1 MNLRFL
7 IPENVINVSFR
18 IVDLNKYNINKYLIS
33 LYDLISNFVFISE
46 CSPFCTFEYDP
57 VCGTDGQTYS
67 NKCALESKACMER
80 SNLAEAYAGECEAP
94 NAPGGVPILGP
105 GRFFIALEYSSLYK

>member
-1 MNLRFL
+1 MNRNLEELNVYDQMTWSQTFTLFL
-7 IPENVINVSFR
+7 
-18 IVDLNKYNINKYLIS
+18 
-33 LYDLISNFVFISE
+33 E

-57 VCGTDGQTYS
+57 ICGTDGQTYS

-94 NAPGGVPILGP
+94 NAPGRVPILGP
-105 GRFFIALEYSSLYK
+105 GKTMKCYQNLNLIQ

>member
-1 MNLRFL
+1 MYKNLKRPF
-7 IPENVINVSFR
+7 
-18 IVDLNKYNINKYLIS
+18 IS
-33 LYDLISNFVFISE
+33 LYDLISNYFFLILE

-57 VCGTDGQTYS
+57 ICGTDGQTYS

-94 NAPGGVPILGP
+94 NAPGRVPILGP
-105 GRFFIALEYSSLYK
+105 GNIFNCLKIFN